1 MEEFEK
7 NQDLPVL
14 SEVVQFDG
22 PPQEAEMSPMEL
34 LIPVLRRWYVV
45 LLIFLVVSGLG
56 LTVTYLVMGK
66 KYDTIGSVRVSS
78 GDAPIMFDTET
89 RLPPYDMFKNTQ
101 AALIGGD
108 DALNRAADELKGNN
122 YIFFSPAEDIRLTLR
137 KMVLNET
144 IKIQPVQGNEFINIQ
159 MTTDYPGQAE
169 DVIDAIIRGYISIV
183 VSEET
188 RGDDVRL
195 TTLEKR
201 KRILEDQIE
210 QEHLK
215 VRQRAQEYGTNE
227 LTSRQEMMLDTVAT
241 IQRELIAISIRR
253 IMLETQVD
261 MKKQLLNKELT
272 PEDMDLKTKEVVER
286 DPIVASLRQD
296 VSDYQEKVREARTM
310 MKENNP
316 ELQRITEIM
325 TDLERQLE
333 KRRKEISDEVQADV
347 EKEIVRGREGEL
359 GQFEAELTQT
369 IDYEARLRDKLE
381 KYDSETIGLG
391 RKQFEIDDYQE
402 QLDQTKGIYN
412 DVCRRIEEL
421 NIERSRQPR
430 ISVGSYAWS
439 LEAKGKRRKM
449 ALASVMGGLGLG
461 VFVAFV
467 MGMMDKRLREP
478 NEMAKR
484 IGVRIIGTTTCPQDV
499 DKKLLPQQLMDDY
512 QTIRANIGLMDDAE
526 NTRFIVVT
534 SPGMADGKTTF
545 SINLATSF
553 AQSGFK
559 TLLIDADL
567 RKPDVAN
574 ALKLP
579 AGQRGFQDYL
589 FGAEIDKAVYKL
601 ESMDFYVLAS
611 DHRNT
616 SDALTILSHPE
627 MKKRISKLRDSF
639 DKVIID
645 TPPVLAFS
653 DALVLAQMSDGVLM
667 TSFVGHTSKV
677 EMQEATHRL
686 HEIGAKILGTV
697 VNNVKVSHSYRR
709 YGYGY
714 GYDYGKASK
723 QKQKERRKHAAS
735 TLLISEEMDQSDDQ
749 QERQV

>member
-1 MEEFEK
+1 MEEFEQ
-7 NQDLPVL
+7 NQKLPVL
-14 SEVVQFDG
+14 SDVVQFDDA
-22 PPQEAEMSPMEL
+22 PQDTETSPLEL
-34 LIPVLRRWYVV
+34 LIPILRRWYII
-45 LLIFLVVSGLG
+45 LLIFLIVSGAG
-56 LTVTYLVMGK
+56 LTATYFLMGE

-78 GDAPIMFDTET
+78 GDTPIMFETES

-108 DALNRAADELKGNN
+108 DALNRAADELKDSNC
-122 YIFFSPAEDIRLTLR
+122 IFFSPTEDIRLTLR
-137 KMVLNET
+137 KMVLNEV
-144 IKIQPVQGNEFINIQ
+144 IKIVPIRGNEFIDIQ
-159 MTTDYPGQAE
+159 MTTDYPDQAE
-169 DVIDAIIRGYISIV
+169 KVIDAMIRGYISIV

-195 TTLEKR
+195 TALEKR
-201 KRILEDQIE
+201 KRILEDQM
-210 QEHLK
+210 QQQHLK

-227 LTSRQEMMLDTVAT
+227 LTGRQEMMLDTVAT
-241 IQRELIAISIRR
+241 IQGELIAISIRR

-261 MKKQLLNKELT
+261 MKKQHVNSELAA
-272 PEDMDLKTKEVVER
+272 EDLDVQTKEVVER
-286 DPIVASLRQD
+286 DPIVDALRQD
-296 VSDYQEKVREARTM
+296 VREYQEMVREARTI

-325 TDLERQLE
+325 ADLERQLA
-333 KRRKEISDEVQADV
+333 KRRKEISDEVQMQV
-347 EKEIVRGREGEL
+347 QKEIVRNREGEL
-359 GQFEAELTQT
+359 SQFEAELAQT
-369 IDYEARLRDKLE
+369 IDYEARLRAKLE

-402 QLDQTKGIYN
+402 ELDQTKGIYN

-449 ALASVMGGLGLG
+449 ALASVAGGLALG

-467 MGMMDKRLREP
+467 MGAMDKRLREP
-478 NEMAKR
+478 NEMARR

-499 DKKLLPQQLMDDY
+499 DKKLLPQQLLDDY
-512 QTIRANIGLMDDAE
+512 QTIQANIGLMDDSE
-526 NTRFIVVT
+526 NTKFIVVT

-545 SINLATSF
+545 SVNLATSF
-553 AQSGFK
+553 AQSGYK
-559 TLLIDADL
+559 TLLVDADL
-567 RKPDVAN
+567 RKPDVGN

-589 FGAEIDKAVYKL
+589 FGTEIEKAVYKL
-601 ESMDFYVLAS
+601 DSMDFYVLAS

-627 MKKRISKLRDSF
+627 MKKRIGKLRESF
-639 DKVIID
+639 DKIIID

-653 DALVLAQMSDGVLM
+653 DALVLARIADGVLL

-677 EMQEATHRL
+677 EMREATDRL
-686 HEIGAKILGTV
+686 HEIDARILGTV

-714 GYDYGKASK
+714 GYDYGKSSR
-723 QKQKERRKHAAS
+723 QKQKERREHAAT
-735 TLLISEEMDQSDDQ
+735 TLLIDQPHEEIEGQA
-749 QERQV
+749 